1 MLTLK
6 EIQEYRQLAAQH
18 PTKTAAK
25 IIVRILDDMQ
35 DTRRELN
42 KLRAQLL
49 DKSGP
54 MQPDSLMPFGKYKG
68 EPMQE
73 VPDDYLRWW
82 IEANPDWDV
91 IYIEVLYA
99 KFPERAIAKQKLK
112 LHDYITERFNGDKLQ
127 GGRTARES
135 S

>member
-6 EIQEYRQLAAQH
+6 EIQEYRRLAEQH
-18 PTKTAAK
+18 PTKQSAK

-54 MQPDSLMPFGKYKG
+54 FTATTLMPFGKYKG
-68 EPMQE
+68 EPMHE
-73 VPDDYLRWW
+73 VPDDYLTWW
-82 IEANPDWDV
+82 LEQNPDWDV
-91 IYIEVLYA
+91 IYIECLYA
-99 KFPERAIAKQKLK
+99 KFPERAIAKLKLK
-112 LHDYITERFNGDKLQ
+112 LHDYIKERFK
-127 GGRTARES
+127 
-135 S
+135 